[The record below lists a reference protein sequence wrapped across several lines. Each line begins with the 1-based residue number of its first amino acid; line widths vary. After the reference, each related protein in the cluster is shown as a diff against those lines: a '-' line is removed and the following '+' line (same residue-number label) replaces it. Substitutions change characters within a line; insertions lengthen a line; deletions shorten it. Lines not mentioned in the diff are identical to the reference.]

1 MSLKERI
8 ESETAAALK
17 ARNQAAVST
26 LRMLRAAIK
35 NAEIEKREPL
45 DDAGVIEVI
54 GREVKKL
61 RDALESF
68 VAGARQDLADKT
80 GAEITALEAYLPAR
94 LSEEELREIIRTA
107 IATTGAAA
115 AQDPGSGPGV
125 SFGKVMS
132 VVSKETKGRADGSA
146 VSALVKEMLGK

>member
-1 MSLKERI
+1 MPLKERI

-17 ARNQAAVST
+17 ARNEATVST

-35 NAEIEKREPL
+35 YAEIEKREPL

-80 GAEITALEAYLPAR
+80 RVEIAALEQYLPAR
-94 LSEEELREIIRTA
+94 FSDDELREIIRSA
-107 IATTGAAA
+107 IATTGAAT
-115 AQDPGSGPGV
+115 AQD
-125 SFGKVMS
+125 FGKVMGI
-132 VVSKETKGRADGSA
+132 VSKETKGRADGGK
-146 VSALVKEMLGK
+146 VSAMVKEMLGK